1 MKTTRHA
8 TRIVGV
14 LLTATMMQ
22 ACSDGYDAPS
32 APTDAARNGAAAT
45 AAPAP
50 RILRVIGKSGDLTA
64 ALNDVRTLLGE
75 LNAPGGRREIGWDG
89 GPPTLANNDVFPG
102 DAFLARGVIFS
113 SSTGAFRVSDNDLVD
128 INPTY
133 GAQFNAFSPLRT
145 FLSIGTNV
153 LDANFF
159 VPGTNTPALSKGF
172 VVLFS
177 DVDRVLTTKLEYF
190 DASNRRIGVAF
201 APRRTDAVG
210 HSLAG
215 IVYDA
220 PVVAR
225 VRITVGQAAVG
236 ATVNDVSNGG
246 TQDVAVM
253 DDWLFGEPQPR

>member
-1 MKTTRHA
+1 MRTIRHA
-8 TRIVGV
+8 TKIVGV
-14 LLTATMMQ
+14 LLTATVMQ

-32 APTDAARNGAAAT
+32 APTDAARNGAT
-45 AAPAP
+45 AAAAAP
-50 RILRVIGKSGDLTA
+50 RILRVIGKSGDITT
-64 ALNDVRTLLGE
+64 ALNDTRTLLGE

-145 FLSIGTNV
+145 FLSIGTKE

-159 VPGTNTPALSKGF
+159 VPGTTTPALSKGF
-172 VVLFS
+172 VVVFS
-177 DVDRVLTTKLEYF
+177 DVDRVLTTKLEYY

-201 APRRTDAVG
+201 APRRTDGIG

-215 IVYDA
+215 IIYDS

-225 VRITVGQAAVG
+225 VHITVGQAAVG
-236 ATVNDVSNGG
+236 ATVNDVSDGG
-246 TQDVAVM
+246 TQDVVVM
-253 DDWLFGEPQPR
+253 DDWILGEPQAR